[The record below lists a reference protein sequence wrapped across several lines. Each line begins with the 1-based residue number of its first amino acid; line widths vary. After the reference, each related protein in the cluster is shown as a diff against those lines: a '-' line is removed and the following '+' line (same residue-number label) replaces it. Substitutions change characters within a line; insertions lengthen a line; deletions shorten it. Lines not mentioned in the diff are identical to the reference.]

1 MSILA
6 LMKSVIDKYLKYLR
20 IERNASPHTITSY
33 ENDLSQFLEFIIA
46 HFGLK
51 ESVPEINNIE
61 RLTIRLWL
69 GELAEADYA
78 KSTIARKVAALRSF
92 FKYAFKRGFIEKN
105 PAHLLIVPKKDKPL
119 PVTATPE
126 DLSRMMELAKG
137 DNPRSMQDR
146 AILEL
151 LYSTGIRLSELVGL
165 NKDDINF
172 ELKQVKVLGKGSKQ
186 RIVPIGGQSLNALNK
201 HLRSRHKLFGNR
213 TDKDAEKALFL
224 AAGGQRIYGRA
235 VQRLVKDY
243 LMKASEVTQKSPH
256 VLRHSFATHLLDKGA
271 DIRVIKELLGHAN
284 LAATQV
290 YTHTSVERLKNV
302 YELAHPRANN

>member
-1 MSILA
+1 
-6 LMKSVIDKYLKYLR
+6 MKSAIDKYLRYLR

-33 ENDLSQFLEFIIA
+33 ENDLRQFLEFITEY
-46 HFGLK
+46 FGL
-51 ESVPEINNIE
+51 EDSNPDINGIE

-69 GELAEADYA
+69 GELSEEDYA

-92 FKYAFKRGFIEKN
+92 FKYAFKRGLIEKN

-126 DLSRMMELAKG
+126 DLSRMMELAPG

-165 NKDDINF
+165 NKEDINF
-172 ELKQVKVLGKGSKQ
+172 ELKQITVLGKGSKQ
-186 RIVPIGGQSLNALNK
+186 RIVPVGGQSLEALKK
-201 HLRSRHKLFGNR
+201 HLKNRPALFGNR
-213 TDKDAEKALFL
+213 TDADAKKALFL
-224 AAGGQRIYGRA
+224 ASGGQRIYGRA
-235 VQRLVKDY
+235 VQRMVKDY
-243 LMKASEVTQKSPH
+243 LMQASEVTQKSPH

-302 YELAHPRANN
+302 YNLAHPRANQ

>member
-1 MSILA
+1 
-6 LMKSVIDKYLKYLR
+6 MKSAIDKYLKYLR

-33 ENDLSQFLEFIIA
+33 ENDLKQFLEFLSE
-46 HFGLK
+46 HFSLK
-51 ESVPEINNIE
+51 DSEPDINSIE

-69 GELAEADYA
+69 GELSEQDYA
-78 KSTIARKVAALRSF
+78 KSSIARKVAALRSF
-92 FKYAFKRGFIEKN
+92 FKYAFKRGLIERN

-126 DLSRMMELAKG
+126 DLDRMMEQANG
-137 DNPRSMQDR
+137 ENPRSIQDR

-151 LYSTGIRLSELVGL
+151 FYSTGIRLSEMVGL
-165 NKDDINF
+165 NTDDVDI
-172 ELKQVKVLGKGSKQ
+172 ELKQIKVLGKGSKQ
-186 RIVPIGGQSLNALNK
+186 RIVPVGNRALEALKK
-201 HLRSRHKLFGNR
+201 HLQCRPSLYGNR
-213 TDKDAEKALFL
+213 TDSDSKKALFL
-224 AAGGQRIYGRA
+224 ASGGQRIYGRA

-290 YTHTSVERLKNV
+290 YTHTSVERLRNV
-302 YELAHPRANN
+302 YELAHPRANQ

>member
-1 MSILA
+1 
-6 LMKSVIDKYLKYLR
+6 MKSAIDKYLRYLK

-33 ENDLSQFLEFIIA
+33 KNDLSQFLEFA
-46 HFGLK
+46 EAYFGWEDEHRDLK
-51 ESVPEINNIE
+51 SIE

-69 GELAEADYA
+69 GELTEAKLA

-92 FKYAFKRGFIEKN
+92 FKYAFKRGFIDKN

-119 PVTATPE
+119 PKTATPE
-126 DLSRMMELAKG
+126 DLGRMMELAEG
-137 DNPRSMQDR
+137 NSARSMQDR

-151 LYSTGIRLSELVGL
+151 FYSTGIRLSELVGL
-165 NKDDINF
+165 NTDDVNQ
-172 ELKQVKVLGKGSKQ
+172 ELRQVKVLGKGSKQ
-186 RIVPIGGQSLNALNK
+186 RIVPIGNQSLRALKK
-201 HLRSRHKLFGNR
+201 HLNNRDSLFGPR
-213 TDKDAEKALFL
+213 TDADARKALFL
-224 AAGGQRIYGRA
+224 ASGGQRIYPRA

-243 LMKASEVTQKSPH
+243 LMQASEVTQKSPH

-302 YELAHPRANN
+302 YNLAHPRANQ